1 VKAAILLLCLA
12 ELAHAQP
19 APAAAPAPEPV
30 QRVTIQLHGAPAELD
45 ILAEHGGDTIIEL
58 HDNGAAVRE
67 GWFEAP
73 PRRSVQ
79 IRLLQRSAGD
89 ESELYSGLAMLGDR
103 SGELLAFSYQAHD
116 PQAHDPQAHALRVP
130 ASPPLHLTAGAEPA
144 GPYRLALGWGALVL
158 GYLGVLVVGWAIRG
172 RRLERA

>member
-1 VKAAILLLCLA
+1 MKAAILLLCLA
-12 ELAHAQP
+12 ALAHAQQ

-30 QRVTIQLHGAPAELD
+30 QRITIQLRGAPEDLG
-45 ILAEHGGDTIIEL
+45 ILAEHGGDAVVEL

-67 GWFEAP
+67 GWFEGP

-79 IRLLQRSAGD
+79 LRLFQRSAGG

-103 SGELLAFSYQAHD
+103 SSELLAFSYQAHD
-116 PQAHDPQAHALRVP
+116 QQPHALRVP
-130 ASPPLHLTAGAEPA
+130 ASPPLHLSAGAEPV

-158 GYLGVLVVGWAIRG
+158 GYLGVLVVGWAVRG
-172 RRLERA
+172 RRLDRA